1 MFLPGRRQ
9 LPLDPFPVALENIR
23 QQRSIEAARHR
34 DLKPRTRHHPEG
46 HPPGP
51 SMFPNPVGRDPTSF
65 GAVIHRTNLLVANV
79 TALMVMPI
87 RYPC

>member
-1 MFLPGRRQ
+1 
-9 LPLDPFPVALENIR
+9 
-23 QQRSIEAARHR
+23 
-34 DLKPRTRHHPEG
+34 
-46 HPPGP
+46 
-51 SMFPNPVGRDPTSF
+51 MFPNPVGRDPTSF